1 MISVCPLRDIAPPD
15 ALAPSEWEALGRL
28 AMTIESSGPNLLATL
43 FERTNEAYRAPSHRH
58 MLGRPE
64 WLVPCKIDVIRRDV
78 KHWLLDQMR
87 DAGLNP
93 DEFVRIVDLCYDP
106 QTPAHTHDDD
116 IPERWI
122 ITLRLNRQR
131 SAAKEAANTHKP
143 TLSEQHGKA
152 RS

>member
-1 MISVCPLRDIAPPD
+1 MIVFCPLRDIAPPD

-28 AMTIESSGPNLLATL
+28 AMTIESSGPNLLASI

-58 MLGRPE
+58 TLGRPE
-64 WLVPCKIDVIRRDV
+64 WLVPCKIDVVRRDV

-87 DAGLNP
+87 NAGLNP
-93 DEFVRIVDLCYDP
+93 DEFVRIVDPYYDP
-106 QTPAHTHDDD
+106 QKPAHTHDND

-122 ITLRLNRQR
+122 VALRMNCPT
-131 SAAKEAANTHKP
+131 SAAQKTADTHKP
-143 TLSEQHGKA
+143 TLSEQHGN